1 MARLVDR
8 QVPDVDA
15 VDAHRAPGDV
25 LESRHEGGE
34 RRLARPGGAH
44 QRERLSRRD
53 AQVESAQGEPV
64 GVGEVEVDVVEVE
77 LPAEAP
83 DVRVVGDPA
92 VGIGDVVAD
101 VDDLPVA
108 PGGRDRHEGVGEEE
122 PEHLD
127 GHPRTIEIV
136 TPATTVPIVVHPCT
150 TPHVPTPTIAA
161 WASVGRRMRRAQNH
175 ESSFALRTSRLWNRR
190 ESTEKRSAAHGE
202 RPKDLRIRMPW
213 IDSSTSVVISPTVS
227 CDRREASRYLR
238 SKIAAHTIVGTAMA
252 IMMSPKIGWSAV
264 SMIVPT
270 TRTIGVASRNG
281 RPKAK
286 KRRAWE
292 RSVVA
297 RESAVPTPTSR
308 GRPPRCTGGGR
319 RAGPSR

>member
-1 MARLVDR
+1 MAQLVDR

-108 PGGRDRHEGVGEEE
+108 TGGRDRHEGVGEEE

-127 GHPRTIEIV
+127 GHPQHHRDRHSGHDRADRRPSLHDAPRAHPDDRGLGERGKEDEEGPEPRV
-136 TPATTVPIVVHPCT
+136 ELRLAHLEALEPAREHGEALGGPRG
-150 TPHVPTPTIAA
+150 AA
-161 WASVGRRMRRAQNH
+161 EGLEDPDALDRLLDVGRDLTDRV
-175 ESSFALRTSRLWNRR
+175 L
-190 ESTEKRSAAHGE
+190 RSA
-202 RPKDLRIRMPW
+202 
-213 IDSSTSVVISPTVS
+213 
-227 CDRREASRYLR
+227 
-238 SKIAAHTIVGTAMA
+238 
-252 IMMSPKIGWSAV
+252 
-264 SMIVPT
+264 
-270 TRTIGVASRNG
+270 
-281 RPKAK
+281 
-286 KRRAWE
+286 
-292 RSVVA
+292 
-297 RESAVPTPTSR
+297 
-308 GRPPRCTGGGR
+308 
-319 RAGPSR
+319 